1 MSRYRCNS
9 RVIPLALYAG
19 MTLSMTANAFAAGQP
34 HPFVFTAYPKIAGGQ
49 DLVTGRYR
57 TAARQLRYGASGH
70 GANGAAINTNR
81 CVAYFMTRQW
91 HAAQSACDTAV
102 RQARRDRFGSPSWAD
117 WSSTTGDER
126 LAAAYTDRGVM
137 RWLSHDK
144 SGAQKDFAKARELS
158 PYSNFVK
165 RNLTAVKF
173 HGTEV
178 RARGS

>member
-1 MSRYRCNS
+1 
-9 RVIPLALYAG
+9 VFPLALYAG
-19 MTLSMTANAFAAGQP
+19 LTLSMTANAFAAGHQ
-34 HPFVFTAYPKIAGGQ
+34 HSFVLTAYPTAAGGQ

-57 TAARQLRYGASGH
+57 TAARQLRYGASGR
-70 GANGAAINTNR
+70 GPNAAAVNTNR
-81 CVAYFMTRQW
+81 CVAYFMTQQW

-102 RQARRDRFGSPSWAD
+102 HDANRDRFDSPSWAG
-117 WSSTTGDER
+117 WSNTTGDAR

-137 RWLSHDK
+137 RWLSDDEA
-144 SGAQKDFAKARELS
+144 GAEKDFAKARALS

-165 RNLTAVKF
+165 RNLTAAKF